1 MNMPQSMMVLCEAD
15 ELRWRRNT
23 QVEDFTDDPL
33 ETVTK
38 SRTHSIQHDRE
49 TFLEKQYLTN
59 HSYSNSTETEIDRK
73 SNSMPAEM
81 LLVKVDE

>member
-38 SRTHSIQHDRE
+38 SRTHSIQHERE

-59 HSYSNSTETEIDRK
+59 ASYSNSLETEIDRK

-81 LLVKVDE
+81 LLVKADE